1 MTRRNVIKA
10 TMFLLLAALVAV
22 IWFSPL
28 RQHLNRQEIR
38 AAVEQLR
45 GVWYGPAAFMLL
57 FAASCIV
64 AIPASIFVISAGVI
78 WGWKLGFLY
87 ALAGGWLGACGSF
100 AVGRFLGE
108 GILERFGRLGVL
120 VRKQVDHAGFKS
132 MLILR
137 LVPVFPFV
145 VLNYGAGVARLRFAD
160 FAGATAIGMMP
171 SALVF
176 TYCAD
181 SLFSGSM
188 TEGDALKRLFI
199 VAALMLSLVLIPTIL
214 KRFVPSPE
222 RNEGPS

>member
-1 MTRRNVIKA
+1 MSRRDVLKAVI
-10 TMFLLLAALVAV
+10 FIVLAALVAA

-28 RQHLNRQEIR
+28 RQHLNRNEIR
-38 AAVEQLR
+38 AAVGQLR
-45 GVWYGPAAFMLL
+45 GVWYGPAAFIVL
-57 FAASCIV
+57 FAASCVV

-87 ALAGGWLGACGSF
+87 ALAGGWLGACGSY

-108 GILERFGRLGVL
+108 GILDRFGRLGAM

-145 VLNYGAGVARLRFAD
+145 VLNYGAGVARMRFAD
-160 FAGATAIGMMP
+160 FAGATAVGMMP

-176 TYCAD
+176 AYCAD
-181 SLFSGSM
+181 SLFSGTMS
-188 TEGDALKRLFI
+188 EGDALKRLFI
-199 VAALMLSLVLIPTIL
+199 VAALMIGLVLIPTIL
-214 KRFVPSPE
+214 KKFVRVPAVTDGQS
-222 RNEGPS
+222 

>member
-1 MTRRNVIKA
+1 MTKRNLLKVVL
-10 TMFLLLAALVAV
+10 FLLLAALVGA

-28 RQHLNRQEIR
+28 RAHLNREEIR

-45 GVWYGPAAFMLL
+45 GVWYGPAAFVVL
-57 FAASCIV
+57 FAACCVV

-87 ALAGGWLGACGSF
+87 ALTGGWLGACASY

-137 LVPVFPFV
+137 LLPVFPFV

-160 FAGATAIGMMP
+160 FGGATAIGMMP

-181 SLFSGSM
+181 SLFNGSM
-188 TEGDALKRLFI
+188 SEGDALKRLFV
-199 VAALMLSLVLIPTIL
+199 VAALMICLVLIPTII
-214 KRFVPSPE
+214 KKFVRTPVV
-222 RNEGPS
+222 